1 MVMAWYFAYGSNLD
15 MDRLRERIG
24 EWQDDRRATLKG
36 YRLSFDSRGKADIFE
51 QRGERVWGA
60 VYKVS
65 EAQLKILD
73 RFEGLHS
80 GVYKRVRVNVEC
92 NGKTE
97 PAITYVKVEKT
108 SFHPPDDEYLNHI
121 LKGLKQHGY
130 DEETIEMVRAIA
142 RQKA

>member
-1 MVMAWYFAYGSNLD
+1 MVWYFAYGSNLD

-24 EWQDDRRATLKG
+24 EWQDDKRATLKDH
-36 YRLSFDSRGKADIFE
+36 RLTFDSGGKADILE

-60 VYKVS
+60 VYEVT
-65 EAQLKILD
+65 EAQLGVLD
-73 RFEGLHS
+73 RFEGVHS

-97 PAITYVKVEKT
+97 PVITYVKAEKT
-108 SFHPPDDEYLNHI
+108 SFHPPDDEYLNYI
-121 LKGLKQHGY
+121 LRGLKQHGY
-130 DEETIEMVRAIA
+130 DEGTIEMVRAIA